1 MTTTAI
7 PLANRAAVPLSALE
21 GLISKFGRH
30 LPPGAAFEF
39 QLPGRPVRRIGGGQ
53 VRFRLTLH
61 NEKAVAALKSLD
73 EMRIGEAYL
82 FGDLSIAG
90 DLVAALDLR
99 SSLTDKHLL
108 LYLCSNYGQ
117 KLFRGQV
124 RSDTQWISEHYDAES
139 DFYLAFLDR
148 KSRCYSHAYFAN
160 DEESLETATQR
171 KLDTAIASCGIKAG
185 WRVLDIGAGWGTFTE
200 HAGRRGV
207 QVTSLTISKESEEFV
222 NGLIARESLPCRVL
236 REHFLE
242 HTADEPYDAIV
253 NLGVTEHLPD
263 YTATL
268 RQYQRLLKP
277 GGRVF
282 LDACA
287 AAKKHPFSA
296 FTTKYIWP
304 GNSTPLVLAEYLE
317 EVAKTPFELIS
328 LENDRRSY
336 LLTTR
341 HWAMNLDRA
350 RDEIVR
356 RFGEAQYRRFRLYF
370 WGCVHEFTTREVT
383 AYRMLLELPNGTA
396 TNRTLDRRTP
406 ADWLTG
412 VRKTLG
418 M

>member
-1 MTTTAI
+1 MSATTVPITHD
-7 PLANRAAVPLSALE
+7 PAVPLSRLE
-21 GLISKFGRH
+21 KLICTFGSH
-30 LPPGAAFEF
+30 LPTGAAFEF
-39 QLPGRPVRRIGGGQ
+39 QLPGRLVRRVGDGQ
-53 VRFRLTLH
+53 VQFRLTLH

-82 FGDLSIAG
+82 FGDLSIEG

-108 LYLCSNYGQ
+108 VYLWSNYGQ
-117 KLFRGQV
+117 KLFRGQI
-124 RSDTQWISEHYDAES
+124 RSDTQWISEHYDADA
-139 DFYLAFLDR
+139 DFYLTFLDR
-148 KSRCYSHAYFAN
+148 KSRCYSHAYFAS

-171 KLDTAIASCGIKAG
+171 KLDTAIESCGIKAG

-253 NLGVTEHLPD
+253 NLGVTEHLPN
-263 YTATL
+263 YAATL

-287 AAKKHPFSA
+287 TAKKHPFST

-317 EVAKTPFELIS
+317 EVAKTPFEIVS

-341 HWAMNLDRA
+341 HWAMNLDGG

-356 RFGEAQYRRFRLYF
+356 RFGEVQYRRFRLYF

-383 AYRMLLELPNGTA
+383 AYRMLLELPSGTPR
-396 TNRTLDRRTP
+396 NRKLDRRTP

-412 VRKTLG
+412 VRRTLG
-418 M
+418 T